1 MDVQVNGEHR
11 TLTAGVT
18 VAGLLTEL
26 DIRPDRV
33 AVEVN
38 LNILDR
44 SEFDGRRLQ
53 EGDRIEIISFIG
65 GGGGSEVSRRP
76 CARAPRT
83 IGMWSVDA
91 RSVGTSTPRWERG
104 REKSEQDTSVL

>member
-1 MDVQVNGEHR
+1 MHVHVNGEQR
-11 TLTAGVT
+11 TLAAGAT

-44 SEFDGRRLQ
+44 SEFDRRSLQ
-53 EGDRIEIISFIG
+53 DGDRVEIISFIG
-65 GGGGSEVSRRP
+65 GG
-76 CARAPRT
+76 ARASD
-83 IGMWSVDA
+83 G
-91 RSVGTSTPRWERG
+91 
-104 REKSEQDTSVL
+104 

>member
-1 MDVQVNGEHR
+1 MLARGLDTMQVQVNGEER
-11 TLTAGVT
+11 TLAAGVT

-33 AVEVN
+33 AVELN

-44 SEFDGRRLQ
+44 SEFDRRSLQ

-65 GGGGSEVSRRP
+65 GG
-76 CARAPRT
+76 AR
-83 IGMWSVDA
+83 
-91 RSVGTSTPRWERG
+91 ERA
-104 REKSEQDTSVL
+104 